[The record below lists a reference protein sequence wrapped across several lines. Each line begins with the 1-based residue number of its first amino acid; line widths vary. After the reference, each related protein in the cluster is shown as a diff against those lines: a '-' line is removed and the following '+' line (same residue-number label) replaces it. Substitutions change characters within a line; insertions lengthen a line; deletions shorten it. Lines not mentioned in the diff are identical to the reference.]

1 MSRFYVMRVALL
13 RASRF
18 ITLIILTVVPL
29 VGCAERDSVDRV
41 NLPPTPVLSFR
52 AGWAVVETGYAR
64 ILEQPDPGS
73 GIVGHERRG
82 AMLEIL
88 SKTNY
93 TERVGD
99 ETDFWYQIRS
109 DDFSGWVF
117 GADVKLYTSRQRALN
132 ASRILSDE

>member
-1 MSRFYVMRVALL
+1 MRRFYAMRTAL
-13 RASRF
+13 RHTSRLLALVLF
-18 ITLIILTVVPL
+18 TAAPL
-29 VGCAERDSVDRV
+29 VGCSEQDNVDRV
-41 NLPPTPVLSFR
+41 ELPTTPVLSFR
-52 AGWAVVETGYAR
+52 AGWAVVDTGYAR
-64 ILEQPDPGS
+64 ILEQPDPDS

-93 TERVGD
+93 TERIGD
-99 ETDFWYQIRS
+99 ETDFWYQVRS

-117 GADVKLYTSRQRALN
+117 GSAVELYTSRQRALN

>member
-1 MSRFYVMRVALL
+1 MRTALRHTTRL
-13 RASRF
+13 LA
-18 ITLIILTVVPL
+18 LIVLTVAPL
-29 VGCAERDSVDRV
+29 VGCSERDNVERV
-41 NLPPTPVLSFR
+41 ELPTTPVLSFR
-52 AGWAVVETGYAR
+52 AGWAVVDTGYAR
-64 ILEQPDPGS
+64 ILEQPDPDS
-73 GIVGHERRG
+73 DIVGHERRG

-93 TERVGD
+93 TERIGD

-117 GADVKLYTSRQRALN
+117 GSAVELYTSRQRALN

>member
-1 MSRFYVMRVALL
+1 MRTALRHTIRL
-13 RASRF
+13 LALVL
-18 ITLIILTVVPL
+18 ITMAPL
-29 VGCAERDSVDRV
+29 VGCSEQDNVDRV
-41 NLPPTPVLSFR
+41 ELPTTPVLSFR
-52 AGWAVVETGYAR
+52 AGWAVVDTGYAR
-64 ILEQPDPGS
+64 ILEQPDPDS

-93 TERVGD
+93 TERIGD
-99 ETDFWYQIRS
+99 ETDFWYQVRS

-117 GADVKLYTSRQRALN
+117 GSAVELYTSRQRALN

>member
-1 MSRFYVMRVALL
+1 MRTALRHAIRLVALIL
-13 RASRF
+13 
-18 ITLIILTVVPL
+18 LTVAALP
-29 VGCAERDSVDRV
+29 GCSERDDVDRV
-41 NLPPTPVLSFR
+41 ELPTTPVLSFR
-52 AGWAVVETGYAR
+52 AGWAVVDTGYAR
-64 ILEQPDPGS
+64 ILEQPDPDS

-93 TERVGD
+93 TDRIGD
-99 ETDFWYQIRS
+99 ETDFWYQVRS

-117 GADVKLYTSRQRALN
+117 GPAVELYTSRQRALN

>member
-1 MSRFYVMRVALL
+1 MRTALRHTSRLLALVL
-13 RASRF
+13 FTAA
-18 ITLIILTVVPL
+18 PL
-29 VGCAERDSVDRV
+29 VGCSEQDNVDRV
-41 NLPPTPVLSFR
+41 ELPTTPVLSFR
-52 AGWAVVETGYAR
+52 AGWAVVDTGYAR
-64 ILEQPDPGS
+64 ILEQPDPDS

-93 TERVGD
+93 TERIGD
-99 ETDFWYQIRS
+99 ETDFWYQVRS

-117 GADVKLYTSRQRALN
+117 GSAVELYTSRQRALN

>member
-1 MSRFYVMRVALL
+1 MRTALRHTSRLLALIL
-13 RASRF
+13 
-18 ITLIILTVVPL
+18 LTVAPL
-29 VGCAERDSVDRV
+29 VACSERDSVDRV
-41 NLPPTPVLSFR
+41 DLPTTPVLSFR

-64 ILEQPDPGS
+64 ILTQPDPES

-93 TERVGD
+93 TERIGD
-99 ETDFWYQIRS
+99 EREFWYQVRS

-117 GADVKLYTSRQRALN
+117 GSAVELYTSRQRALN